1 MIILVYTKYNS
12 DTIQESI
19 GESEYSYYFVLKKFL
34 PVLSQIGEVRR
45 IEDPRFEVDAIYE
58 EALEKGQA
66 CVFLSFA
73 APHNTIV
80 DLKCP
85 TIPVFAWEYDTIP
98 NESWDGIENN
108 NWVFVLKK
116 LGAAITHSNH
126 SVEVVKKELGEDFP
140 IISCPAPLEKRFSFT
155 SEQIEEKHPVQQ
167 YKVRL
172 SKDVVDS
179 KDLQLVQ
186 LSSKK
191 SMADRMEITH
201 VLLQSWSHKV
211 LEDMIPH
218 GLYRFVRQSYLLTGT
233 LVART
238 LRFIGAMI
246 NKLRPRPKAK
256 KKKEA
261 TPPKSNQHTSPSA
274 IVSGII
280 YTSVLNIFD
289 NRKNYQDM
297 LTAFC
302 YAFKD
307 KPDAVLILK
316 TPIMGSLYFYR
327 EKVTNFL
334 RKLPTFKC
342 RVVVI
347 GHYLDSESY
356 LQLLKATSFYV
367 NTSYGEGQCLP
378 LMEYM
383 AAGVPA
389 IAPKAT
395 ALADYIDE
403 SNAFTLK
410 TCAVPTAWQHD
421 ERRAIRTVQHRP
433 DWYEIVAAYQASYHI
448 AKHQGNDYQKM
459 SLSAHLTLR
468 DHISEEKAKEKLDLF
483 LKECLLNK

>member
-1 MIILVYTKYNS
+1 MIFLVYTKYNS

-34 PVLSQIGEVRR
+34 PVLNQIGEVRR
-45 IEDPRFEVDAIYE
+45 IEEPRLEVDAIYE
-58 EALEKGQA
+58 EALEKGEA
-66 CVFLSFA
+66 CVFLSFT
-73 APHNTIV
+73 APHNTII

-85 TIPVFAWEYDTIP
+85 TVPVFAWEYDTIP
-98 NESWDGIENN
+98 NENWDGVENN
-108 NWVFVLKK
+108 NWVYVLKE
-116 LGAAITHSNH
+116 LGAAITHSSH

-140 IISCPAPLEKRFSFT
+140 IISCPAPLERRFSFT
-155 SEQIEEKHPVQQ
+155 PEQVAEKHPIQQ
-167 YKVRL
+167 YEVRL
-172 SKDVVDS
+172 SQKVIDS
-179 KDLQLVQ
+179 KNLVAGQ

-218 GLYRFVRQSYLLTGT
+218 GWYRFIRKTYLLTGT
-233 LVART
+233 LIART
-238 LRFIGAMI
+238 LRFISAMI
-246 NKLRPRPKAK
+246 NKLRPRPNTKQQV
-256 KKKEA
+256 
-261 TPPKSNQHTSPSA
+261 TPRKSEQDGSTSTV
-274 IVSGII
+274 ISGII

-289 NRKNYQDM
+289 NRKNYADM

-302 YAFKD
+302 HALKD
-307 KPDAVLILK
+307 KPDATLILK

-334 RKLPTFKC
+334 RKLPAFNC
-342 RVVVI
+342 RVMVI

-356 LQLLKATSFYV
+356 LKLLKATSFYV

-389 IAPKAT
+389 IAPRAT
-395 ALADYIDE
+395 ALVDYIDA
-403 SNAFTLK
+403 SNAFMLK

-433 DWYEIVAAYQASYHI
+433 DWYALVEAYQASYHM
-448 AKHQGNDYQKM
+448 AKHKPEDYQKM
-459 SLSAHLTLR
+459 SSCAHSTLR
-468 DHISEEKAKEKLDLF
+468 DHISEEKAQESLELF
-483 LKECLLNK
+483 FYGLLVE

>member
-1 MIILVYTKYNS
+1 MIFLVYTKYNS

-34 PVLSQIGEVRR
+34 PVLEKIGEVRR
-45 IEDPRFEVDAIYE
+45 VENPFLEVDPIYE
-58 EALEKGQA
+58 QALQEEQT
-66 CVFLSFA
+66 CFFLSFT

-98 NESWDGIENN
+98 NESWDDLETN
-108 NWVFVLKK
+108 NWVYVLKK
-116 LGAAITHSNH
+116 LGAAITHSQH
-126 SVEVVKKELGEDFP
+126 SVQVVKRELGENFP
-140 IISCPAPLEKRFSFT
+140 IISCPAPLETKLSFAP
-155 SEQIEEKHPVQQ
+155 EQIKDKHPIQQ
-167 YKVRL
+167 YTVNL
-172 SKDVVDS
+172 SKEVIDS
-179 KDLQLVQ
+179 QGLLVGQ
-186 LSSKK
+186 LSSQK

-211 LEDMIPH
+211 LEDIIPH
-218 GLYRFVRQSYLLTGT
+218 GLYRFIRKTYLFTGA
-233 LVART
+233 LIART
-238 LRFIGAMI
+238 LRFISAMI
-246 NKLRPRPKAK
+246 NKLRPRK
-256 KKKEA
+256 KKKE
-261 TPPKSNQHTSPSA
+261 TIPPKLEQKASA
-274 IVSGII
+274 STTISGII
-280 YTSVLNIFD
+280 YTSILNIFD
-289 NRKNYQDM
+289 NRKNYADM

-302 YAFKD
+302 FAMKD
-307 KPDAVLILK
+307 KPDATLILK

-334 RKLPTFKC
+334 RKLPAFSC

-356 LQLLKATSFYV
+356 LKLLQATSFYV

-395 ALADYIDE
+395 ALVDYVDD

-433 DWYEIVAAYQASYHI
+433 DWYALVQAYQASYEM
-448 AKHQGNDYQKM
+448 AKHKPADYHKM
-459 SLSAHLTLR
+459 SSSAHATLR
-468 DHISEEKAKEKLDLF
+468 GHISAEKAEESLRLFFKE
-483 LKECLLNK
+483 LLVV